1 MGGRGASSGRG
12 HSTSGGGRTIQFHD
26 VTQRFKGMN
35 VHDFENAIR
44 DYKTEYAGV
53 FDKNGVLIQAVTSGK
68 QGSTA
73 IPPSVSTASTLTHNH
88 PYHGDRRVGGTFSEA
103 DITILGKYS
112 NLDSMRVST
121 NGVHENTYIM
131 RKGQNANPVKLK
143 VVAEKSRN
151 GGRGSMRDIGEKAL
165 AKHAANMKKKGYSDV
180 EIANKKKQL
189 YLGPMK
195 QYWKTNAEKAGYEY
209 IEVKTAHW

>member
-1 MGGRGASSGRG
+1 MGGRGASSGRS
-12 HSTSGGGRTIQFHD
+12 HSMSGGGRTIQFHD
-26 VTQRFKGMN
+26 VTQRFKGMD
-35 VHDFENAIR
+35 VHEFENAIR

-73 IPPSVSTASTLTHNH
+73 IPPSGSAANVLTHNH

-112 NLDSMRVST
+112 NLDSVRIST

-131 RKGQNANPVKLK
+131 RKGKNANPTKLK
-143 VVAEKSRN
+143 DLAEKSKN
-151 GGRGSMRDIGEKAL
+151 GGQGSMQDIGKKAL